1 MSNFLNTAFGAWIKA
16 AGVRALKT
24 FFQVFASL
32 ITVDGLTTG
41 LSDVDWIHIASV
53 AAVSFVYSLATSLA
67 GLPELQSSS
76 NSGDTGE

>member
-1 MSNFLNTAFGAWIKA
+1 MSDFFNTDFGKWIKA

-41 LSDVDWIHIASV
+41 MSDVDWLRIASV

-67 GLPELQSSS
+67 GLPELESSGGGS
-76 NSGDTGE
+76 NKK